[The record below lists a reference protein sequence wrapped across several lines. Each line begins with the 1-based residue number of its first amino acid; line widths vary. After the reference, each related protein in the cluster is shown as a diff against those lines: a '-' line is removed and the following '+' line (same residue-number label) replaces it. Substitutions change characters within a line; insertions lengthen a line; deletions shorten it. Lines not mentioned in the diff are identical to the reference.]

1 MRNMRPML
9 GNRAA
14 PARLAATVTVLLG
27 LTAVI
32 GWVFGLRALTSIVP
46 GGVEMKIN
54 TATGMVLCGAAL
66 LILADH
72 ASTRLE
78 RFAQLL
84 SLIVAVLGIATI
96 TEYFS
101 GRTWG
106 IDEALVRD
114 DAGLYNVFRGRM
126 SPLTATAFVGAA
138 TALAALPHRRLDIVA
153 RAGAICALL
162 IGVVTLTGYAWGAGE
177 IVTDHWLPPVA
188 INTAACF
195 ALLGTGIL
203 TLPRKD
209 DPHPGVV
216 ALAGIEVK
224 VLAGFIVSLALL
236 LAGGAYTYRNNV
248 QFADSVQW
256 VAHTQQVRGSLQ
268 SVYGALAGAEVSLR
282 DYLLTKD
289 EANLNEYATLSREV
303 TKRMNEV
310 ALLTADNP
318 AQHKNLELLRPIV
331 AGRLDAMASALRAF
345 SDFGLPAARA
355 VIAVTRRTNATQ
367 DARAQIGV
375 LDAEETRLLTTR
387 ERASGGVRATMLIS
401 LLATLGVAT
410 LLFMTLFRA
419 IRNEMRARSDA
430 ERALRASDR
439 YSRSILDSSP
449 DCLGVLTL
457 DGKLTEMTPLGMRL
471 MDIDDFSQVAQ
482 ADWVKIWKGTE
493 RTAAKAAMNNARNG
507 VDGRFQGFCPTRKGV
522 PKWWDVIVMPIL
534 GADGKPE
541 RLLAVSRDITEERR
555 RQDELNATNRFLD
568 TLFESLPVMV
578 YVKDAQTLK
587 YIRMNREC
595 ERMTGFTR
603 DAMLGKTVH
612 ELMSAEEA
620 AGSDGHDRE
629 ALASGLLVENKED
642 VVDTPKFGSRTRHTM
657 KLAIFD
663 DHGAARYLLGIA
675 VDVTEQK
682 LAEQAIREL
691 NSALVAKAS
700 QLESSN
706 KELESFSYSVS
717 HDLRAPLR
725 AIDGF
730 ALMIEEDYA
739 GVLDA
744 EGLRYLSVIRDNSKR
759 MGALIDDLLEFSRL
773 GRLPV
778 VTHDIN
784 VESLVREV
792 VKEVLNGA
800 DNPPQIEIGPLP
812 SAQGDRGLLRQ
823 VWTNLIANA
832 VKYSSKSGQPRI
844 EVVGQQAAS
853 ENLYSVRDNGVGFDM
868 AYVEK
873 LFGVFQRLHRA
884 DEFSGTGVGLAIV
897 HRVVTRHGGRVWAE
911 GKINDGAVFSFAL
924 PRRMVDG

>member
-1 MRNMRPML
+1 M
-9 GNRAA
+9 
-14 PARLAATVTVLLG
+14 
-27 LTAVI
+27 
-32 GWVFGLRALTSIVP
+32 
-46 GGVEMKIN
+46 
-54 TATGMVLCGAAL
+54 
-66 LILADH
+66 
-72 ASTRLE
+72 
-78 RFAQLL
+78 
-84 SLIVAVLGIATI
+84 
-96 TEYFS
+96 
-101 GRTWG
+101 
-106 IDEALVRD
+106 
-114 DAGLYNVFRGRM
+114 
-126 SPLTATAFVGAA
+126 
-138 TALAALPHRRLDIVA
+138 
-153 RAGAICALL
+153 
-162 IGVVTLTGYAWGAGE
+162 
-177 IVTDHWLPPVA
+177 A

-195 ALLGTGIL
+195 TLLGTGIL

-209 DPHPGVV
+209 DPHPGAGAV

-282 DYLLTKD
+282 DYLLTKN

-318 AQHKNLELLRPIV
+318 AQHENLELLRPIV
-331 AGRLDAMASALRAF
+331 AGRLDAMESALRAF

-375 LDAEETRLLTTR
+375 LDAEETRLLTAR

-507 VDGRFQGFCPTRKGV
+507 VDGRFQGFLPDPQGRPQVVG
-522 PKWWDVIVMPIL
+522 
-534 GADGKPE
+534 
-541 RLLAVSRDITEERR
+541 RDCHAHPGGR
-555 RQDELNATNRFLD
+555 RQTGTPACRVPRHHRRTAASGRAQRDQP
-568 TLFESLPVMV
+568 LPRHLVRIPAGHGLRQGRANPEI
-578 YVKDAQTLK
+578 YSHEP
-587 YIRMNREC
+587 RMRAHD
-595 ERMTGFTR
+595 RFTR
-603 DAMLGKTVH
+603 EAMLGKTVH
-612 ELMSAEEA
+612 ELVSAEEA

-657 KLAIFD
+657 KLAISD

-730 ALMIEEDYA
+730 AVDHRR
-739 GVLDA
+739 
-744 EGLRYLSVIRDNSKR
+744 GLRRQARFRGTAAISAVIRENSKR
-759 MGALIDDLLEFSRL
+759 MGAC
-773 GRLPV
+773 
-778 VTHDIN
+778 
-784 VESLVREV
+784 
-792 VKEVLNGA
+792 
-800 DNPPQIEIGPLP
+800 
-812 SAQGDRGLLRQ
+812 
-823 VWTNLIANA
+823 
-832 VKYSSKSGQPRI
+832 
-844 EVVGQQAAS
+844 
-853 ENLYSVRDNGVGFDM
+853 
-868 AYVEK
+868 
-873 LFGVFQRLHRA
+873 
-884 DEFSGTGVGLAIV
+884 
-897 HRVVTRHGGRVWAE
+897 
-911 GKINDGAVFSFAL
+911 
-924 PRRMVDG
+924 